1 MQMPAHAL
9 AALASVVIAGCAQA
23 PGFDQGLFDGV
34 EPVFV
39 DAGPFEAGIVPL
51 DADLGGV
58 LGPQVLGSID
68 ASGGATGGGGTRE
81 TGGSAPSVADAATS
95 GASDAAI
102 ASGEPDAGGSEV
114 ETLVPTT
121 TTDAAGA
128 ESGTEAVADAGPA
141 DASSGA
147 TARDA
152 AAASCSPQ
160 LCRNNCLALPRCC
173 NNDNECA
180 CFDPGT
186 RQCRLP
192 SL

>member
-1 MQMPAHAL
+1 MQMPAREL

-23 PGFDQGLFDGV
+23 PGFDQGLFDGI
-34 EPVFV
+34 EPVFF
-39 DAGPFEAGIVPL
+39 DAGTFDAGIVPL
-51 DADLGGV
+51 DADLGVV
-58 LGPQVLGSID
+58 LGPHVLGSID
-68 ASGGATGGGGTRE
+68 ASGGATGGGTHE
-81 TGGSAPSVADAATS
+81 TGGPAPSVADAATS
-95 GASDAAI
+95 GASDAA
-102 ASGEPDAGGSEV
+102 AVSGEADAGGSEV
-114 ETLVPTT
+114 ETLVPIT

-128 ESGTEAVADAGPA
+128 ESGTRAVADAGPA

-152 AAASCSPQ
+152 AAVSCSPQ

-173 NNDNECA
+173 NDDNECA

-186 RQCRLP
+186 RQCSLP

>member
-1 MQMPAHAL
+1 MQMPAREL

-23 PGFDQGLFDGV
+23 PAFDEGLFDGI
-34 EPVFV
+34 EPVLF
-39 DAGPFEAGIVPL
+39 DAGQFDAGAVPL

-68 ASGGATGGGGTRE
+68 ASGGTSGGGTRE
-81 TGGSAPSVADAATS
+81 TGVPAPSIADAATS
-95 GASDAAI
+95 GASDAATV
-102 ASGEPDAGGSEV
+102 SGEADAGGSEV
-114 ETLVPTT
+114 DNLVPIT

-128 ESGTEAVADAGPA
+128 ESGTQAVANAGAA
-141 DASSGA
+141 DASSGT

-152 AAASCSPQ
+152 AAALCSAQ
-160 LCRNNCLALPRCC
+160 RCRNNCLALPRCC
-173 NNDNECA
+173 NDDNECA

-186 RQCRLP
+186 RQCSLP